1 MYGEP
6 SVFLEV
12 WNLEMIWS
20 FFFFFS
26 FLLFSCTAWQ
36 LLDHQ
41 GRPNNLIL
49 TFQDF
54 TIQWKSQAHK

>member
-12 WNLEMIWS
+12 WESGDDLVL
-20 FFFFFS
+20 FFPL

-54 TIQWKSQAHK
+54 MI